1 MCVSELINSLAKHS
15 VHWLCAQVG
24 QYYSLNGSF
33 ERIISTFSLLVQFWY
48 FAHFLSQNIFMNIIF
63 WLNCIILMVHHFC
76 FVFFILWQKT
86 TTSTRHFSQSF
97 CCWDQHWLLFSSYL
111 LNPFF
116 LCLGH
121 FATRLFLS
129 PSASPCAMMGSP
141 GGPKAL
147 FALMKS
153 ERAKNNIREHWCL
166 HILLHISNP
175 TFPSF
180 LF

>member
-33 ERIISTFSLLVQFWY
+33 EIIISTFSLLVQFWY
-48 FAHFLSQNIFMNIIF
+48 FAHFLSQNFFMNIIF

-76 FVFFILWQKT
+76 FVFFILWQKNYNFHQT
-86 TTSTRHFSQSF
+86 FQSVILLLRSTLITI
-97 CCWDQHWLLFSSYL
+97 LLIPLKS
-111 LNPFF
+111 FF
-116 LCLGH
+116 LCLGY

-141 GGPKAL
+141 GGAKAL
-147 FALMKS
+147 FALTKS

-166 HILLHISNP
+166 HILHHGSNP